1 MKPLAPL
8 PLVTTV
14 LSFDF
19 DGTLHVPDETP
30 PVPRE
35 FFELIRRLRGE
46 HAISWG
52 INTGRSLPLAV
63 EGFQEGGFPFAP
75 DWVVARERE
84 IYYPKAVGG
93 WAPHHEWNHAC
104 EKQLHALFK
113 EARPLLDAVRRMIE
127 EYTGAQWIAM
137 DGEPAGAISRTEDEM
152 DWIVHKMGPL
162 VADEPR
168 LGWQRNS
175 IYLRFGHRNFHKGSC
190 LSEVARHYDLGAP
203 RCFAIGDSHNDLEML
218 DPAHARMLACPG
230 NAVDEVKQQV
240 AHRGGYVA
248 EAQHGAGVIE
258 ALGHYFRFAKT
269 PG

>member
-1 MKPLAPL
+1 MKALDPL

-19 DGTLHVPDETP
+19 DGTLHGPVGPP

-35 FFELIRRLRGE
+35 FFVLIRLLRE
-46 HAISWG
+46 DHAISWG
-52 INTGRSLPLAV
+52 INTGRSLPLAA
-63 EGFQEGGFPFAP
+63 EGLLESGFPFLP
-75 DWVVARERE
+75 DWLVARERE
-84 IYYPKAVGG
+84 IYFPNAGG
-93 WAPHHEWNHAC
+93 HWSPHSEWNRRC

-113 EARPLLDAVRRMIE
+113 EARPVLDAVRRMIE

-137 DGEPAGAISRTEDEM
+137 DGEPAGAISRTEEEM
-152 DWIVHKMGPL
+152 DWIIEKMLPL
-162 VADEPR
+162 VAEEPR

-175 IYLRFGHRNFHKGSC
+175 IYLRFGHREFQKGSC

-218 DPAHARMLACPG
+218 DPTHARMIACPG

-240 AHRGGYVA
+240 AHCGGYVA
-248 EAQHGAGVIE
+248 EAHHGAGVIE
-258 ALGHYFRFAKT
+258 ALRHFFHPAK
-269 PG
+269 PS